1 MPLLDVDAE
10 AVGGNVD
17 GAEGC
22 DATVP
27 GVNCPNK
34 MPGSNETASAIT
46 GHRRRVLGRSR
57 FGSGLKSE
65 RSSNADLVI
74 IETEKIERAAVLA
87 VEIIDAGTQKSGD

>member
-1 MPLLDVDAE
+1 MLDVDAE

-27 GVNCPNK
+27 GVNCANK
-34 MPGSNETASAIT
+34 MPGSNETASVT
-46 GHRRRVLGRSR
+46 SGHRCRVLGRSR
-57 FGSGLKSE
+57 FGPRLKSE
-65 RSSNADLVI
+65 RGSNADLVI

>member
-46 GHRRRVLGRSR
+46 GHRRVLGRSR
-57 FGSGLKSE
+57 FGPRLKSE

>member
-34 MPGSNETASAIT
+34 MPGSNETASATT
-46 GHRRRVLGRSR
+46 GHRRVLGRSR
-57 FGSGLKSE
+57 FGSRLKSE

-74 IETEKIERAAVLA
+74 IETEKIERTAVLA
-87 VEIIDAGTQKSGD
+87 VQVIGADTEMSVD